1 VEKRYGQRQGRAQ
14 TVDKPL
20 EYLPIHILSKISRL
34 TSRRSPYKPE
44 INISPGDLLMLFNR
58 PKGLFA
64 FKACTLPMA
73 AALLITI
80 FGAPRA
86 SATTFNYTGY
96 SWIGDNVQITAPH
109 NVSGGAG
116 QITLTGVS
124 GIPGYSS
131 TTLLAWCLDI
141 FDFLQGSGVFALGGQ
156 LTAPDNS
163 NKIGG
168 LMLEGNTVIA
178 QAQANSGMLAL
189 TVKDTSNNNYYH
201 SYTTADLSAAA
212 QIAIWTMEYGSLT
225 YSISTTA
232 SSSDFQ
238 NLVTYLENGAAL
250 NVAYSTLTDADGFP
264 TNQTL
269 GTVSVPGPIAG
280 AGLPGLILAVT
291 GLLGWWR
298 RKRNAEAG
306 LIA

>member
-1 VEKRYGQRQGRAQ
+1 VYPADGSSAPDYDIRYLAGLRNYLQLHWLFLDRRQRPNYRPTQC
-14 TVDKPL
+14 
-20 EYLPIHILSKISRL
+20 E
-34 TSRRSPYKPE
+34 RRGGSDYADRCE
-44 INISPGDLLMLFNR
+44 R
-58 PKGLFA
+58 
-64 FKACTLPMA
+64 
-73 AALLITI
+73 
-80 FGAPRA
+80 
-86 SATTFNYTGY
+86 YTG
-96 SWIGDNVQITAPH
+96 
-109 NVSGGAG
+109 
-116 QITLTGVS
+116 
-124 GIPGYSS
+124 GYSS

-156 LTAPDNS
+156 LTAPYNS

-189 TVKDTSNNNYYH
+189 TVKDTSNNSYNH